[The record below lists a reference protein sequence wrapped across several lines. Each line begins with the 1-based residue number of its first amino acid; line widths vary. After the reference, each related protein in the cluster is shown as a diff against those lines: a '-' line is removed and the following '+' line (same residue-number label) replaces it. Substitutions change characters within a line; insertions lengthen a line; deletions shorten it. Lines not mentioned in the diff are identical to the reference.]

1 MLRKSSLLGESVS
14 FTSLSS
20 SHGWWEMECCSCLVA
35 SVVFNHMDCSLP
47 GSSVHGFLQAR
58 VLEWVAMPSSRGYS
72 WLRDW
77 TWVSCIA
84 GGFSTTKPPGKPM
97 KCTLSCHINKQ
108 RCHIYLWS
116 QTPQMWIFGHEMC
129 LVLCHLLHKE
139 SQAFTGGWV
148 WLSPWGRPLCTFI
161 VKKKKK
167 KKG

>member
-1 MLRKSSLLGESVS
+1 M
-14 FTSLSS
+14 
-20 SHGWWEMECCSCLVA
+20 
-35 SVVFNHMDCSLP
+35 
-47 GSSVHGFLQAR
+47 
-58 VLEWVAMPSSRGYS
+58 
-72 WLRDW
+72 
-77 TWVSCIA
+77 
-84 GGFSTTKPPGKPM
+84 GGV
-97 KCTLSCHINKQ
+97 KCNISCHINKQ

-167 KKG
+167 KGLKSQKQIQCKFKSNSSRLQIHFFPITLSFTESFCNKKSRIWASLGPETMCGISAGKPWVWAEFKPEHMDWSPNLRWMISVVTTSLSCGKE